1 MSEQLNIL
9 ILTLTTGEEVI
20 ANVQDHVENINGEER
35 RICYNMIYPFVISK
49 SGPLQK
55 DRIDIVFRPWKIFS
69 CDTSFLI
76 GFDNVVNMCSPF
88 PDVTN
93 QYKRACDQFIKNLA
107 EQQQKQQ

>member
-20 ANVQDHVENINGEER
+20 ANVQDHIENINGEER
-35 RICYNMIYPFVISK
+35 RICYTMIYPFVISK

-69 CDTSFLI
+69 CDTSYLV
-76 GFDNVVNMCSPF
+76 GFDQIVNMCAPL
-88 PDVTN
+88 PDIIN
-93 QYKRACDQFIKNLA
+93 QYTRACDSFIKGLA
-107 EQQQKQQ
+107 EISK